1 MRYRML
7 AAGFLLIAACAGSE
21 PQPKLTISPS
31 GNQTATGPVT
41 ITASPADLANDITW
55 SSTVPGTLSGDK
67 GLTVV
72 YHPPPST
79 QPVTITATARGQT
92 ATVTF
97 TSQSPQLPARAIA
110 GLSANVDVTYDQFD
124 IPHIFCANQNDCY
137 AVQGYIQ
144 AQDRLF
150 QMDLFRRTA
159 EGRLAELVGAVEIDQ
174 DKQLLTLFVTR
185 DGMRIQDKLV
195 AALDTATK
203 DKLDAFAGGV
213 NAYLAFLKQNPTL
226 MPQEYAQI
234 SAAITPNDIPDW
246 SAADT
251 LALGRLQQFQLS
263 ETIEE
268 ETNYGLF
275 GLTFQSPGGV
285 HPEQGRINAY
295 IRPVQPIQ
303 GFTLA
308 ADDSAVPHIPS
319 QPTSGTGGDVAAA
332 WLPALARVHAQMS
345 DLRAT
350 FGSISDG
357 AGSNNW
363 AVDATHSAN
372 GHAMVANDPHLSLQ
386 YPPLFHLA
394 AMTASDSS
402 GLNVLG
408 GAFPGVPGALIG
420 RGKHVGW
427 GATVVGY
434 DVTDLYQDALDTSCT
449 PVPCVLGNP

>member
-79 QPVTITATARGQT
+79 QPVTVTATARGQT

-110 GLSANVDVTYDQFD
+110 GLSANVDVTYDQYD

-263 ETIEE
+263 ETIEK
-268 ETNYGLF
+268 ETSYGQF
-275 GLTFQSPGGV
+275 GLTFGPGAPHQDLTRAG
-285 HPEQGRINAY
+285 AY
-295 IRPVQPIQ
+295 ILPKQPVD

-308 ADDSAVPHIPS
+308 DPDTNLPSVPGVGPASAMAPS
-319 QPTSGTGGDVAAA
+319 ALTGLGQALGTIN
-332 WLPALARVHAQMS
+332 AQMRE
-345 DLRAT
+345 LNAA
-350 FGSISDG
+350 FGSIREG

-363 AVDATHSAN
+363 VIAGAKSAES

-386 YPPLFHLA
+386 VNERWIYYAVYNTL
-394 AMTASDSS
+394 
-402 GLNVLG
+402 V
-408 GAFPGVPGALIG
+408 GVDE
-420 RGKHVGW
+420 KF
-427 GATVVGY
+427 
-434 DVTDLYQDALDTSCT
+434 
-449 PVPCVLGNP
+449 NPQP

>member
-7 AAGFLLIAACAGSE
+7 AAGSLLIAACAGSE

-79 QPVTITATARGQT
+79 QPVTVTATARGQT

-110 GLSANVDVTYDQFD
+110 GLSANVDVTYDQYD

-275 GLTFQSPGGV
+275 GLTFQSSPPGGV

-308 ADDSAVPHIPS
+308 ADDSAVPHIPG

-332 WLPALARVHAQMS
+332 WLSALARVHAQMS

-350 FGSISDG
+350 FGSISEG

-363 AVDATHSAN
+363 AVDAAHSAI
-372 GHAMVANDPHLSLQ
+372 HISRCS
-386 YPPLFHLA
+386 
-394 AMTASDSS
+394 TRRCS
-402 GLNVLG
+402 
-408 GAFPGVPGALIG
+408 
-420 RGKHVGW
+420 
-427 GATVVGY
+427 
-434 DVTDLYQDALDTSCT
+434 TS
-449 PVPCVLGNP
+449 PR